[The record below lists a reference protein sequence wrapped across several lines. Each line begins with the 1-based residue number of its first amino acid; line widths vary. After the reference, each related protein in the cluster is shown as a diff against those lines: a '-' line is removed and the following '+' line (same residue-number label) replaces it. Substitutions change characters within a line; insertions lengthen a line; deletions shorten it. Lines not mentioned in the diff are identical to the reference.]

1 MDVRKLQSSIGVRA
15 DGAFGPISFA
25 ALFRQLG
32 ASADRA
38 AAMASTAVKQ
48 FPAYGIMDNPLRL
61 AHFLAQI
68 AHESGGFRYM
78 EEIWGPTAAQKRYE
92 GRQDLGNTRP
102 GDGFRY
108 KGRGPLQLTGRA
120 NYRDYGARLGL
131 DLEGSPELA
140 ATPGVG
146 LLIALEYWKVR
157 NLNILADSD
166 DLVGI
171 TRRINGGLNGLDDR
185 RARLAQIK
193 EWML

>member
-140 ATPGVG
+140 APPGVG

-166 DLVGI
+166 DLIGI

-185 RARLAQIK
+185 RARLVQIK
-193 EWML
+193 GWML